1 MTPLLLSLLSLV
13 VGVAAVWLW
22 SYTRAIKGIGES
34 LDVKAVE
41 QKEVAKASEVI
52 AKAKQEFEQ
61 KKVELDGESKEQV
74 YARIKLRLIKSNNSV
89 RPNSSSTPSSNN

>member
-1 MTPLLLSLLSLV
+1 MIPILLSLLSLV
-13 VGVAAVWLW
+13 VGAAAVWLW

-34 LDVKAVE
+34 IDAKVIE
-41 QKEVAKASEVI
+41 QKEVTKASEVI
-52 AKAKQEFEQ
+52 AKTKQEYEQ

>member
-1 MTPLLLSLLSLV
+1 MTPLFLSLLSLV
-13 VGVAAVWLW
+13 VGAAAVWLW

-52 AKAKQEFEQ
+52 AKTKQEYEQ

>member
-13 VGVAAVWLW
+13 VGASAVWLW

>member
-13 VGVAAVWLW
+13 VGAAAVWLW